1 MFSVMRLFYFLS
13 FLLISQAAFAQKF
26 TINGYVKDAG
36 NGEELIGVTVLVVG
50 TSTGTVTNAYGFYSI
65 TLPPGKHELQ
75 YSYVGYRPQVKSFD
89 LTQNAEQNVD
99 LVNEAVTIKEV
110 VITSERL
117 DANVTDTQMGHTKL
131 NIAQIRKLPAIFGE
145 VDIIKN
151 VQLQPGVITAGEGTS
166 SFFVRGGSA
175 DQNLILIDEA
185 PIYDPS
191 HLFGLFSVFNG
202 DVVKDSEL
210 YRGGI
215 PSRFGG
221 RLSSILEVRTK
232 DGNNK
237 KFSGAGGIG
246 TLASRVMLEGPIV
259 KDKASYVVSARRSYA
274 ELFTPLFSQNGA
286 NNTVY
291 FYDVNAKVNWKYKN
305 NNRFF
310 VAFYSGRDQFRFDNT
325 FGFGWGNT
333 TGTFRWN
340 HLFNDKLFLNTTVIA
355 SNFDY
360 KLELKDPVQGFD
372 WTSRLQQY
380 SLNNDFSYYIN
391 TNNELSFGYHVSY
404 RKFQPG
410 LIAPNTPNSIF
421 TEISQPK
428 QFVFENDLY
437 IENKQKVGSK
447 VTVAYG
453 TRLSIFQN
461 IGPADITTYQ
471 DPQDNIQIVK
481 TGTLHY
487 GKNEPV
493 KTYVN
498 LEPRIAATYLINP
511 VSSIKLSYNR
521 MVQNTHLIASGTVPL
536 PFNTWNPSGYYLK
549 PQIADQYS
557 VGYFRNFKENA
568 YEVSVEGFYKNMMH
582 VTDFADNANIF
593 FNPDLA
599 VEIRQG
605 NSWAKGA
612 ELSIQKKEGKLTGF
626 ISYTLSKVTRKIPGV
641 NQGIEF
647 AANHDRRNVANIA
660 VTYDLNDKWQF
671 GSIFTYSTGRPITLP
686 SGRYEYGPYNVDLVT
701 ARNGYRLPDYHRLD
715 LSATLNV
722 RPNHPEKTWRQSW
735 VFSIYNVYNRH
746 NPFTVYTRVTK
757 DKDGNVIGD
766 GTQKEARLIYLFPFF
781 PSVTWNFKF

>member
-1 MFSVMRLFYFLS
+1 MRVFPLFI
-13 FLLISQAAFAQKF
+13 FLLISQLAVAQKF

-36 NGEELIGVTVLVVG
+36 NGEELIGVTVMVVG

-65 TLPPGKHELQ
+65 TLPPGPHELQ
-75 YSYVGYRPQVKSFD
+75 FTYVGYRAQTRSFD
-89 LTQNAEQNVD
+89 LTQNIEQNIE
-99 LVNEAVTIKEV
+99 LASEAITVAEV
-110 VITSERL
+110 VVTADRV
-117 DANVTDTQMGHTKL
+117 DANVTDNQMGHTKL

-151 VQLQPGVITAGEGTS
+151 VQLQPGVVTAGEGTS
-166 SFFVRGGSA
+166 AFFVRGGSA

-246 TLASRVMLEGPIV
+246 TLASRIMLEGPIV
-259 KDKASYVVSARRSYA
+259 KEKASYVVSARRSYA
-274 ELFTPLFSQNGA
+274 ELFTPLFSQNGS

-310 VAFYSGRDQFRFDNT
+310 AAFYSGRDQFRFDNT

-340 HLFNDKLFLNTTVIA
+340 HLFSDKLFLNSTLIA

-380 SLNNDFSYYIN
+380 SWHNDFDWFIN
-391 TNNELSFGYHVSY
+391 TNNQLSFGYQVSY
-404 RKFQPG
+404 RTFNPG
-410 LIAPNTPNSIF
+410 VIAPNTPNSIF
-421 TEISQPK
+421 TTISQPK
-428 QFVFENDLY
+428 QYVFENDLY
-437 IENKQKVGSK
+437 IDNKQKIGEKISLS
-447 VTVAYG
+447 YG
-453 TRLSIFQN
+453 ARLSVFQN
-461 IGPADITTYQ
+461 IGPGDITTYQ
-471 DPQDNIQIVK
+471 DPSNNIQIIK

-487 GKNEPV
+487 GRFEPV
-493 KTYVN
+493 KTYIN
-498 LEPRIAATYLINP
+498 LEPRASATYLVNP
-511 VSSIKLSYNR
+511 VSSIKASYNR

-549 PQIADQYS
+549 PQLADQYS
-557 VGYFRNFKENA
+557 IGYFRNFKENK
-568 YEVSVEGFYKNMMH
+568 YEASIEGFYKDMKH

-605 NSWAKGA
+605 NSWAKGV
-612 ELSIQKKEGKLTGF
+612 EVSVQKKEGKLTGF
-626 ISYTLSKVTRKIPGV
+626 VSYTLSKVTRKVPGV
-641 NQGIEF
+641 NQGKEF

-660 VTYDLNDKWQF
+660 VTYDLSEKWQF

-686 SGRYEYGPYNVDLVT
+686 SGRYEYGSYNVDLVT
-701 ARNGYRLPDYHRLD
+701 ERNGYRLPAYHRLD
-715 LSATLNV
+715 FSATLNV
-722 RPNHPEKTWRQSW
+722 KPKHPERSWRSQW
-735 VFSIYNVYNRH
+735 VFSVYNVYNRH
-746 NPFTVYTRVTK
+746 NPFTVYTRTAQ

-766 GTQKEARLIYLFPFF
+766 GTQKEARLIYLFPIF
-781 PSVTWNFKF
+781 PSATWNFKF

>member
-1 MFSVMRLFYFLS
+1 VFSSMRLFLPLL
-13 FLLISQAAFAQKF
+13 LLIGHFAHAQKF
-26 TINGYVKDAG
+26 TVNGYIKDAG

-50 TSTGTVTNAYGFYSI
+50 SSTGTVTNAYGFYSI
-65 TLPPGKHELQ
+65 TLPAGQYELQ
-75 YSYVGYRPQVKSFD
+75 YSYVGYRSQTKPFNLS
-89 LTQNAEQNVD
+89 QNIVQNVD
-99 LVNEAVTIKEV
+99 LVTEATTIDEVIVTG
-110 VITSERL
+110 ERL
-117 DANVTDTQMGHTKL
+117 DANVTDIQMGHTKL
-131 NIAQIRKLPAIFGE
+131 NIVQIRKLPAMFGE

-202 DVVKDSEL
+202 DVIKDSEL

-237 KFSGAGGIG
+237 HFAGAGGIG
-246 TLASRVMLEGPIV
+246 TLASRVMVEGPIV
-259 KDKASYVVSARRSYA
+259 KDKSSFIVSARRSYA
-274 ELFTPLFSQNGA
+274 ELFTTLTGQ

-291 FYDVNAKVNWKYKN
+291 FYDINAKFNWKVKN

-310 VAFYSGRDQFRFDNT
+310 LAFYSGRDQFKFDKT

-340 HLFNDKLFLNTTVIA
+340 HLFSDKLFSNTTFIA

-360 KLELKDPVQGFD
+360 KLELKDPVQGFA

-380 SLNNDFSYYIN
+380 SLNNDLSYFIN
-391 TNNELSFGYHVSY
+391 TNNELTFGYHVSY
-404 RKFQPG
+404 RIFQPG
-410 LIAPNTPNSIF
+410 IISPNTEGSIF
-421 TEISQPK
+421 QTVSMPK
-428 QFVFENDLY
+428 QYVFENDVY
-437 IENKQKVGSK
+437 VDNKQKIGEK
-447 VTVAYG
+447 VTLSYG
-453 TRLSIFQN
+453 ARLSVFQN
-461 IGPADITTYQ
+461 VGEADVTTYQ
-471 DPQDNIQIVK
+471 DPQDNIQIIK
-481 TGTLHY
+481 TGTIHY
-487 GKNEPV
+487 DRFEPI

-498 LEPRIAATYLINP
+498 IEPRFSATYLLNP
-511 VSSIKLSYNR
+511 VSSIKASYNR

-549 PQIADQYS
+549 PQLADQYAL
-557 VGYFRNFKENA
+557 GYFRNFKENK
-568 YEVSVEGFYKNMMH
+568 YEASAEVFYKDMRN

-605 NSWAKGA
+605 SSYAKGL
-612 ELSIQKKEGKLTGF
+612 ELSAQKKEGKFTGF
-626 ISYTLSKVTRKIPGV
+626 ASYTLSKVMRKVPGV
-641 NQGIEF
+641 NQGNEF
-647 AANHDRRNVANIA
+647 PANHDRRNVMNIA
-660 VTYDLNDKWQF
+660 VTWDLNDQWQF

-686 SGRYEYGPYNVDLVT
+686 SGRYEFNGYNVDLVT
-701 ARNGYRLPDYHRLD
+701 ERNGYRLPAYHRLD
-715 LSATLNV
+715 LSATWNKK
-722 RPNHPEKTWRQSW
+722 PKHPERRWRSQY
-735 VFSIYNVYNRH
+735 VLSIYNVYNRH
-746 NPFTVYTRVTK
+746 NPFTLYTRVK
-757 DKDGNVIGD
+757 QDEDGNVIGD
-766 GTQKEARLIYLFPFF
+766 GTQKEARLIYLFPIF
-781 PSVTWNFKF
+781 PSLTWNFKF

>member
-1 MFSVMRLFYFLS
+1 MRLFYSLV
-13 FLLISQAAFAQKF
+13 LLVVCHVGYSQKF

-50 TSTGTVTNAYGFYSI
+50 TGTGTVTNSYGFYSI
-65 TLPPGKHELQ
+65 TLPPGKHEIQ
-75 YSYVGYRPQVKSFD
+75 YSYVGYRPQVRSFD
-89 LTQNAEQNVD
+89 LARNTEQNVE
-99 LVNEAVTIKEV
+99 LVSEATTIDEV
-110 VITSERL
+110 IITGERL
-117 DANVTDTQMGHTKL
+117 DANVTDIQMGHTKL

-237 KFSGAGGIG
+237 QLSGAGGVG
-246 TLASRVMLEGPIV
+246 SLASRIMLEGPIV
-259 KDKASYVVSARRSYA
+259 KDKASFIVSARRSYQ
-274 ELFTPLFSQNGA
+274 ELFAPLFSQNGSS
-286 NNTVY
+286 NIVY

-310 VAFYSGRDQFRFDNT
+310 AAFYSGRDQFRFDKT

-333 TGTFRWN
+333 TGTVRWN
-340 HLFNDKLFLNTTVIA
+340 HLFSDKLFSNTTFIA
-355 SNFDY
+355 SNFNY
-360 KLELKDPVQGFD
+360 KLELKDPAQGFD

-380 SLNNDFSYYIN
+380 SLNNDFSWYIN
-391 TNNELSFGYHVSY
+391 TNNELSFGYQVSY
-404 RKFQPG
+404 RTFQPG
-410 LIAPNTPNSIF
+410 IIAPNTEGSIF
-421 TEISQPK
+421 TTVSQPK
-428 QFVFENDLY
+428 QYVFENDLY
-437 IENKQKVGSK
+437 VENKQKIGGK
-447 VTVAYG
+447 VTLAYG

-461 IGPADITTYQ
+461 IGPGDVTTYQ
-471 DPQDNIQIVK
+471 DPQDNINIVK
-481 TGTLHY
+481 TGSIHY
-487 GKNEPV
+487 DKHKPIT
-493 KTYVN
+493 TYIN
-498 LEPRIAATYLINP
+498 FEPRVSATYLVSP
-511 VSSIKLSYNR
+511 VSSVKASYNR

-549 PQIADQYS
+549 PQLADQYAI
-557 VGYFRNFKENA
+557 GYFRNFKENE
-568 YEVSVEGFYKNMMH
+568 YEISVETFYKDMRH

-599 VEIRQG
+599 VEFRQG
-605 NSWAKGA
+605 NSWAKGL
-612 ELSIQKKEGKLTGF
+612 EFSGQKKEGKLTGF
-626 ISYTLSKVTRKIPGV
+626 LSYTLSKVMRKVPGV
-641 NQGIEF
+641 NQGNAF
-647 AANHDRRNVANIA
+647 AGNADRRNVVNVAL
-660 VTYDLNDKWQF
+660 TYDLSERWSF

-686 SGRYEYGPYNVDLVT
+686 SGRYEFGSYNVDLVT
-701 ARNGYRLPDYHRLD
+701 ARNGYRLPAYHRLD
-715 LSATLNV
+715 LSATWN
-722 RPNHPEKTWRQSW
+722 RKPKHPEKRWRGQL
-735 VFSIYNVYNRH
+735 VFSVYNVYNRH
-746 NPFTVYTRVTK
+746 NPFTVYTRVQQ
-757 DKDGNVIGD
+757 DKDGNIIGD
-766 GTQKEARLIYLFPFF
+766 GTQKEARLIYLFPIY

>member
-1 MFSVMRLFYFLS
+1 MRIFYCVL
-13 FLLISQAAFAQKF
+13 FLLVAQVAYSQKVTIS
-26 TINGYVKDAG
+26 GYVKDAG
-36 NGEELIGVTVLVVG
+36 NGEELIGVAVMVVG
-50 TSTGTVTNAYGFYSI
+50 TGNGTVTNSYGFYSI
-65 TLPPGKHELQ
+65 TLPPGTYELQ
-75 YSYVGYRPQVKSFD
+75 FSYVGYRPQQRSFD
-89 LTQNAEQNVD
+89 LTQNTQQNID
-99 LVNEAVTIKEV
+99 LVTEATVIDEV
-110 VITSERL
+110 VVKGERL
-117 DANVTDTQMGHTKL
+117 DANVTENQMGHTKL
-131 NIAQIRKLPAIFGE
+131 NIAQIRKLPSIFGE

-237 KFSGAGGIG
+237 QLSGSGGVG
-246 TLASRVMLEGPIV
+246 SLASRFMLEGPIV
-259 KDKASYVVSARRSYA
+259 KEKSSFIVSARRSYQ
-274 ELFTPLFSQNGA
+274 ELYAPLFSKNGSS
-286 NNTVY
+286 NIVY

-310 VAFYSGRDQFRFDNT
+310 LAFYSGRDQFRFDKT

-340 HLFNDKLFLNTTVIA
+340 HLFSDRLFLNTTLIA
-355 SNFDY
+355 SNFNY
-360 KLELKDPVQGFD
+360 KLELKDPVQGFA
-372 WTSRLQQY
+372 WTSQLQQY
-380 SLNNDFSYYIN
+380 SFNNDFTYYIN
-391 TNNELSFGYHVSY
+391 TSNEFSFGYHVSY
-404 RKFQPG
+404 RSFQPG
-410 LIAPNTPNSIF
+410 IISPNTEGSIF
-421 TEISQPK
+421 TTVRQPK
-428 QFVFENDLY
+428 QYVFENDLY
-437 IENKQKVGSK
+437 VENKQKVGSNLEF
-447 VTVAYG
+447 AYG

-461 IGPADITTYQ
+461 IGPADITTYA
-471 DPQDNIQIVK
+471 DPQDNVNIVK

-487 GKNEPV
+487 DKNKPV
-493 KTYVN
+493 KTYIN
-498 LEPRIAATYLINP
+498 LEPRVSATYLLNP
-511 VSSIKLSYNR
+511 VSSVKASYNR

-549 PQIADQYS
+549 PQLADQYA
-557 VGYFRNFKENA
+557 VGYFRNFKENQ
-568 YEVSVEGFYKNMMH
+568 YEVSVETFYKQMYH

-599 VEIRQG
+599 VEFRQG
-605 NSWAKGA
+605 NSTAKGL
-612 ELSIQKKEGKLTGF
+612 EFSGQKKEGKLTGF
-626 ISYTLSKVTRKIPGV
+626 VSYTLSKVTRTVPGV
-641 NQGIEF
+641 NQGNPF
-647 AANHDRRNVANIA
+647 PGNADRRNVGNIA
-660 VTYDLNDKWQF
+660 VTYDLNPKWSF

-701 ARNGYRLPDYHRLD
+701 QRNGYRLPAYHRLD
-715 LSATLNV
+715 LSATLNKTP
-722 RPNHPEKTWRQSW
+722 RHPESRWRSQL

-746 NPFTVYTRVTK
+746 NPFTIYTRVQQ

-766 GTQKEARLIYLFPFF
+766 GTQKEARLIYLFPIY

>member
-1 MFSVMRLFYFLS
+1 MRIFYC
-13 FLLISQAAFAQKF
+13 LLLLLVAQVCYAQKY
-26 TINGYVKDAG
+26 TISGYVKDSN
-36 NGEELIGVTVLVVG
+36 NGEELIGVSVMVVG
-50 TSTGTVTNAYGFYSI
+50 TGNGTVTNAYGFYSI
-65 TLPPGKHELQ
+65 TLTPGKQDLQ
-75 YSYVGYRPQVKSFD
+75 FSYVGYRPQQQAFD
-89 LTQNAEQNVD
+89 LAGNTEYNVN
-99 LVNEAVTIKEV
+99 LVSESTLIEEV
-110 VITSERL
+110 VVTAERL
-117 DANVTDTQMGHTKL
+117 DANVTENQMGHTKL
-131 NIAQIRKLPAIFGE
+131 NIAQIRKLPAMFGE

-202 DVVKDSEL
+202 DVIKDSEL

-237 KFSGAGGIG
+237 RLSGSGGVG
-246 TLASRVMLEGPIV
+246 TLASRFMLEGPIV
-259 KDKASYVVSARRSYA
+259 KEKSSFIVSGRRSYE
-274 ELFTPLFSQNGA
+274 ELFAPAFSRNGSK
-286 NNTVY
+286 NIVY

-310 VAFYSGRDQFRFDNT
+310 LAFYSGRDQFRFDKT

-340 HLFNDKLFLNTTVIA
+340 HLFSDRLFLNSTVIA
-355 SNFDY
+355 SNFNY
-360 KLELKDPVQGFD
+360 KLELKDQVQGFA
-372 WTSRLQQY
+372 WTSQLQQY
-380 SLNNDFSYYIN
+380 SFNNDFTYYIN
-391 TNNELSFGYHVSY
+391 TKNELSFGYHVSY
-404 RKFQPG
+404 RSFQPG
-410 LIAPNTPNSIF
+410 VIAPNTDGSIF
-421 TEISQPK
+421 TTVRQAK
-428 QFVFENDLY
+428 QYVFENDLY
-437 IENKQKVGSK
+437 VENKQKVGTK
-447 VTVAYG
+447 LEFAYG

-471 DPQDNIQIVK
+471 DPQDNINIVK

-487 GKNEPV
+487 DKNKPI
-493 KTYVN
+493 KTYIN
-498 LEPRIAATYLINP
+498 LEPRASATYLLNG
-511 VSSIKLSYNR
+511 VSSVKASYNR

-549 PQIADQYS
+549 PQVADQLA

-568 YEVSVEGFYKNMMH
+568 YEVSVETFYKKMYH

-593 FNPDLA
+593 FNPDLS
-599 VEIRQG
+599 VEFRQG
-605 NSWAKGA
+605 NSTAKGL
-612 ELSIQKKEGKLTGF
+612 EFSGQKKEGKLTGF
-626 ISYTLSKVTRKIPGV
+626 VSYTLSKVMRTVPGV
-641 NQGIEF
+641 NQGNPF
-647 AANHDRRNVANIA
+647 PGNADRRNVANIVA
-660 VTYDLNDKWQF
+660 TYDLNEKWSF

-686 SGRYEYGPYNVDLVT
+686 SGRYEFGDYNVDLVT
-701 ARNGYRLPDYHRLD
+701 QRNGYRLPAYHRLD
-715 LSATLNV
+715 VSATLNV
-722 RPNHPEKTWRQSW
+722 TPKHPEKKWRSQW

-746 NPFTVYTRVTK
+746 NPFTIYTRVK
-757 DKDGNVIGD
+757 QDKDGNVIGD
-766 GTQKEARLIYLFPFF
+766 GTEKEARLIYLFPFF

>member
-1 MFSVMRLFYFLS
+1 MRLFYVLS
-13 FLLISQAAFAQKF
+13 LLLISQVGFAQKF
-26 TINGYVKDAG
+26 TINGYVKDSG

-50 TSTGTVTNAYGFYSI
+50 TSTGTVTNSYGFYSI
-65 TLPPGKHELQ
+65 TLPPGQYELQ
-75 YSYVGYRPQVKSFD
+75 YSYVGYRPQAKSFD
-89 LTQNAEQNVD
+89 LSQNVEQNIEMVS
-99 LVNEAVTIKEV
+99 EATTIDEV
-110 VITSERL
+110 VITGERL
-117 DANVTDTQMGHTKL
+117 DANVTDIQMGHTKL

-151 VQLQPGVITAGEGTS
+151 VQLQPGVISAGEGTS
-166 SFFVRGGSA
+166 AFFVRGGSA

-246 TLASRVMLEGPIV
+246 SLASRFMVEGPIV
-259 KDKASYVVSARRSYA
+259 KDKASYIVSARRSYQ
-274 ELFTPLFSQNGA
+274 ELFAPLFSQNGSS
-286 NNTVY
+286 NIVY

-310 VAFYSGRDQFRFDNT
+310 VAFYSGRDQFRFDKT

-340 HLFNDKLFLNTTVIA
+340 HLFSDKLFSNTTFIA
-355 SNFDY
+355 STFDY

-380 SLNNDFSYYIN
+380 SLHNDFSWYIN
-391 TNNELSFGYHVSY
+391 TNNEFTFGYQVSY
-404 RKFQPG
+404 RVFQPG
-410 LIAPNTPNSIF
+410 IIGPNTEGSIF
-421 TEISQPK
+421 TTVSQPK
-428 QFVFENDLY
+428 QYVFENNLY
-437 IENKQKVGSK
+437 ADNKQKLGDRITLS
-447 VTVAYG
+447 YG
-453 TRLSIFQN
+453 ARLSIFQN
-461 IGPADITTYQ
+461 IGPGDITTYQ
-471 DPQDNIQIVK
+471 DSQDNINIVK
-481 TGTLHY
+481 TGTIHY
-487 GKNEPV
+487 DKNEPIR
-493 KTYVN
+493 TYIN
-498 LEPRIAATYLINP
+498 LEPRASATYLLNP
-511 VSSIKLSYNR
+511 VSSLKASYNR

-549 PQIADQYS
+549 PQLADQYAL
-557 VGYFRNFKENA
+557 GYFRNFKENA
-568 YEVSVEGFYKNMMH
+568 YEVSVEAFYKDMKH

-599 VEIRQG
+599 VEFRQG
-605 NSWAKGA
+605 SSWAKGL
-612 ELSIQKKEGKLTGF
+612 EFSGQKKEGKLTGF
-626 ISYTLSKVTRKIPGV
+626 VSYTLSKVTRKIPGV
-641 NQGIEF
+641 NQGNAF
-647 AANHDRRNVANIA
+647 AANHDRRNVMNIA
-660 VTYDLNDKWQF
+660 ATYDLNERWQF

-686 SGRYEYGPYNVDLVT
+686 SGRYEYGQYNVDLVT
-701 ARNGYRLPDYHRLD
+701 ERNGYRLPAYHRLD
-715 LSATLNV
+715 FSATWNKK
-722 RPNHPEKTWRQSW
+722 PKHPEKTWRTQW

-746 NPFTVYTRVTK
+746 NPFTVYTRVQQ
-757 DKDGNVIGD
+757 DKDGNIIGD
-766 GTQKEARLIYLFPFF
+766 GTQKEARLIYLFPIY
-781 PSVTWNFKF
+781 PSATWNFKF